1 MKIVVKWT
9 FGGNAGK
16 IAQNTL
22 SPAILYLRGQ
32 NENPTLN
39 SQSVQIQTDE
49 ETNPEM
55 ETITKQMN
63 EDLDVINSIIDNPDA
78 KSNEEQTQILQ
89 EQQDLM
95 RELNTNITPVE
106 EDDIVEEEVVT
117 HVVGKKPLLGKVWK
131 TETGDIVRYRCYSY
145 GIEYKIGDPVFI
157 ESQRPEQPFHICCI
171 QVS

>member
-1 MKIVVKWT
+1 MELPR
-9 FGGNAGK
+9 FSNLQAFPS
-16 IAQNTL
+16 L
-22 SPAILYLRGQ
+22 SGFLYL
-32 NENPTLN
+32 P
-39 SQSVQIQTDE
+39 
-49 ETNPEM
+49 ETFRKGSKE
-55 ETITKQMN
+55 
-63 EDLDVINSIIDNPDA
+63 
-78 KSNEEQTQILQ
+78 
-89 EQQDLM
+89 
-95 RELNTNITPVE
+95 RYLNTFFLSFREFRNSYGTKFFASDPP

>member
-1 MKIVVKWT
+1 MNNNKSQTSWNSPRFSNLHT
-9 FGGNAGK
+9 FPS
-16 IAQNTL
+16 L
-22 SPAILYLRGQ
+22 SDFLYLPETFRKGSK
-32 NENPTLN
+32 ERSLN
-39 SQSVQIQTDE
+39 AFFLSFREFRNSYG
-49 ETNPEM
+49 
-55 ETITKQMN
+55 TKFFAS
-63 EDLDVINSIIDNPDA
+63 DP
-78 KSNEEQTQILQ
+78 
-89 EQQDLM
+89 
-95 RELNTNITPVE
+95 P

>member
-1 MKIVVKWT
+1 MSSPLSINRVVVKYFT
-9 FGGNAGK
+9 VELPRFSNLQAISK
-16 IAQNTL
+16 PLRLPVPPRDLLKRFKRSIYKYFFL
-22 SPAILYLRGQ
+22 SFR
-32 NENPTLN
+32 EFRN
-39 SQSVQIQTDE
+39 SYG
-49 ETNPEM
+49 
-55 ETITKQMN
+55 TKFFAS
-63 EDLDVINSIIDNPDA
+63 DP
-78 KSNEEQTQILQ
+78 
-89 EQQDLM
+89 
-95 RELNTNITPVE
+95 P

>member
-1 MKIVVKWT
+1 M
-9 FGGNAGK
+9 
-16 IAQNTL
+16 NT
-22 SPAILYLRGQ
+22 IKLR
-32 NENPTLN
+32 TSWN
-39 SQSVQIQTDE
+39 SQDFQTSRLPVPPRDLPNRSKRNISKYFFLSFRE
-49 ETNPEM
+49 FRNSYG
-55 ETITKQMN
+55 TKFFAS
-63 EDLDVINSIIDNPDA
+63 DP
-78 KSNEEQTQILQ
+78 
-89 EQQDLM
+89 
-95 RELNTNITPVE
+95 P

>member
-1 MKIVVKWT
+1 MNNIKSRTSW
-9 FGGNAGK
+9 
-16 IAQNTL
+16 
-22 SPAILYLRGQ
+22 
-32 NENPTLN
+32 N
-39 SQSVQIQTDE
+39 SQDFQTSRHFRASQASCTSQRLSEKVQ
-49 ETNPEM
+49 
-55 ETITKQMN
+55 K
-63 EDLDVINSIIDNPDA
+63 
-78 KSNEEQTQILQ
+78 K
-89 EQQDLM
+89 
-95 RELNTNITPVE
+95 RYLNTFFLSFREFRNSYGTKFFASDPP

>member
-1 MKIVVKWT
+1 MYLPET
-9 FGGNAGK
+9 FRKGSK
-16 IAQNTL
+16 ER
-22 SPAILYLRGQ
+22 S
-32 NENPTLN
+32 
-39 SQSVQIQTDE
+39 
-49 ETNPEM
+49 
-55 ETITKQMN
+55 
-63 EDLDVINSIIDNPDA
+63 
-78 KSNEEQTQILQ
+78 
-89 EQQDLM
+89 
-95 RELNTNITPVE
+95 LNTFFLYFREFRNSYGTKFFASDPP